1 MDLTHHFPLPSCF
14 LLLFLLLIPYFAS
27 SDLAKDRQ
35 ECADQLVGLA
45 PCLSYVGGQSKTPTI
60 DCCTG
65 LKQVIDKSK
74 KCLCLLIKD
83 RNEPDLGFTL
93 NASLAVNLP
102 SACHAPANISQCID
116 LLHLAPNSSEAKVFE
131 GFDKATTN
139 SSSPTS
145 SSPPAAPTGKGSNSS
160 TSADEKN
167 GGVSVAVWE
176 ERRLVAQVVCVI
188 IPFVFTFLV

>member
-1 MDLTHHFPLPSCF
+1 MDFPLPSCF
-14 LLLFLLLIPYFAS
+14 FLLFLLLIPHFAS

-35 ECADQLVGLA
+35 ECADQLIGLA
-45 PCLSYVGGQSKTPTI
+45 PCLSYVSGEAKTPTI

-65 LKQVIDKSK
+65 LKQVVDKSK
-74 KCLCLLIKD
+74 KCLCLLIKY

-102 SACHAPANISQCID
+102 SACHAPANISQCVD

-131 GFDKATTN
+131 GFDKATPTN
-139 SSSPTS
+139 TS
-145 SSPPAAPTGKGSNSS
+145 SSAPLAPAGKGSSPPS
-160 TSADEKN
+160 TSADAKN

-176 ERRLVAQVVCVI
+176 KRRLVAQVAWIWI
-188 IPFVFTFLV
+188 IIEQQE